1 LLILTICVRSRRPIE
16 TIEVTT
22 LWRYT
27 NLFIIIIIIII
38 IIVRPWA
45 AAVSVAAAGGCRD
58 AS

>member
-38 IIVRPWA
+38 VRPWA